1 MNPRDYQVL
10 DVDELRRSFKNHRA
24 VIYRLPTGGGKTVVA
39 GLIAQGAARLGT
51 SVLALVHRREL
62 VRQFCAT
69 LDKFGLAG
77 QYGVIA
83 AGRTPTPW
91 AKFQVAS
98 IQTLHR
104 REYLKLD
111 PGIVFIDECHHVKAR
126 TWEEVI
132 GRFQKA
138 QIIGLSATPKRLDG
152 KPLGDIFGHIIHGP
166 EITDLVARGY
176 LARTLLK
183 WPKHPL
189 STKGIRRL
197 AGDFSRAELGKRID
211 RNVVVS
217 AVNTFFRHDP
227 TRLTIFFGVN
237 IPHSQMVAAEFR
249 DRGISAEHVDGHTD
263 DARRDYLMNEFSS
276 GNIRVLCNVDI
287 VSEGTDV
294 PMCSSILDAAPTE
307 SLVRYQQRAGRA
319 MRPDHG
325 LDALYLDCAG
335 NFWRHGAPDE
345 VRTWDLETTAV
356 PIPPDNPR
364 SPARRL
370 RCCPKCLTVFKARL
384 NVCPECGH
392 DCGPRPPKEID
403 MELIGDVLPEG
414 KQSPPTRKRSA
425 TGDLR
430 RDLRLTLRRGAKADD
445 IREIG
450 VRHGMPPNWADTTI
464 EILGM

>member
-10 DVDELRRSFKNHRA
+10 DVDSIRNALKTCRA
-24 VIYRLPTGGGKTVVA
+24 VIYRLPTGGGKTMVA
-39 GLIAQGAARLGT
+39 GMIAQGAARLGT

-62 VRQFCAT
+62 VKQFCGT
-69 LDKFGLAG
+69 LDQFGFAG

-83 AGRTPTPW
+83 SGRTPTPW

-104 REYLKLD
+104 RKYLKLN
-111 PGIVFIDECHHVKAR
+111 PGIVFIDECHHVKAK

-132 GRFQKA
+132 GRFPNA
-138 QIIGLSATPKRLDG
+138 QLIGLSATPKRLDG

-166 EITDLVARGY
+166 EIPDLVDQGH

-189 STKGIRRL
+189 STKGIRSL
-197 AGDFSRAELGKRID
+197 GGDFSKKDLGERID

-237 IPHSQMVAAEFR
+237 IAHSQMVAQEFR

-263 DARRDYLMNEFSS
+263 DDRRDHVMEEFRG
-276 GNIRVLCNVDI
+276 GNVRVLCNVDI
-287 VSEGTDV
+287 ASEGANF

-345 VRTWDLETTAV
+345 IRPWDLETTAG
-356 PIPPDNPR
+356 PIPVDNPR

-370 RCCPKCLTVFKARL
+370 RCCSKCAAVFKARL
-384 NVCPECGH
+384 NTCPECGH
-392 DCGPRPPKEID
+392 ECGPRPTD
-403 MELIGDVLPEG
+403 RDRHGVDRRRAARGG
-414 KQSPPTRKRSA
+414 KVP
-425 TGDLR
+425 
-430 RDLRLTLRRGAKADD
+430 AKAKAVGH
-445 IREIG
+445 RG
-450 VRHGMPPNWADTTI
+450 FAPRLPPSPA
-464 EILGM
+464 